1 MDDET
6 DRAIEI
12 EFAVVT
18 LFIGGAFLAGLVAAV
33 QYLLG

>member
-1 MDDET
+1 MDDEN

-18 LFIGGAFLAGLVAAV
+18 LFIAGAFIAGLVAAAR
-33 QYLLG
+33 YLLG